1 MVKYPLLNVRK
12 VRDLLEELD
21 NNSQLALQIL
31 EEEEKHC
38 SKIVE

>member
-1 MVKYPLLNVRK
+1 MLKYPHLSSQK

-38 SKIVE
+38 SKII